1 LDKPNNM
8 EEIIDD
14 PVALS
19 PSSSDS
25 MADFYQLRQELLLIT
40 LGLTAIAFPCVWFAY
55 NLNIALNYLLG
66 GLTGVAYLRLLAKN
80 VEQLGYESAGVG
92 RSHIA
97 VFIGVMIFA
106 TQLKQL
112 HVLPVFLGFLTF
124 KATLLIYTLRTL
136 IASDASR

>member
-1 LDKPNNM
+1 M
-8 EEIIDD
+8 EEITVD
-14 PVALS
+14 PVATS

-25 MADFYQLRQELLLIT
+25 MADFYQLRKELLLIT
-40 LGLTAIAFPCVWFAY
+40 LGLTAIVFPCVWLAY
-55 NLNIALNYLLG
+55 DRNIALNYLLG

-80 VEQLGYESAGVG
+80 VEQLGTESASVG

-97 VFIGVMIFA
+97 VFVGVIIFA
-106 TQLKQL
+106 TQLPQL

-136 IASDASR
+136 FASDASR